1 MINRFVL
8 LSFLAL
14 FLCACQ
20 KDEGKRVLLI
30 GIDGLQYEQMQTIPT
45 PNLDR
50 LTITK
55 AYAGGVQGTGTEQPT
70 SSGPGWATIL
80 TGVWA
85 SKHQVWSNALLVA
98 DYHYPSLM
106 FRTKQAIPSLSLS
119 AVMHWVVPYFVFFIQ
134 EVPTLNYLS
143 LGNDESVAKQV
154 VHRIANDKSDVI
166 FAHLDAPDHAGHAF
180 GFSPE
185 HTQAVI
191 DSDRYVGWML
201 DAVAQR
207 ALDKPEEDWLI
218 MVVTDHGREPVSG
231 FGHGNQTREEKTVFI
246 GTNATALNDAFSY
259 QSAGLLDNSFDGL
272 YGYPSQADVAPT
284 IFRHLGIP
292 IQAHWNLDGVPLVGE
307 IGVIRLMA
315 QVENGDVLLQWINAQ
330 PSDEGVEIFKNGNR
344 IVSLAAGETQFLD
357 MGKAGDALGYVDY
370 SVRAN
375 GINSNIRVKVSN

>member
-1 MINRFVL
+1 MMNRFVL
-8 LSFLAL
+8 LSVIAL
-14 FLCACQ
+14 LLSACQ

-30 GIDGLQYEQMQTIPT
+30 GIDGLQYEQLQAIPT
-45 PNLDR
+45 PNIDR
-50 LTITK
+50 LTLTK

-70 SSGPGWATIL
+70 SSGPGWATLL

-98 DYHYPSLM
+98 DYHYPSFM

-134 EVPTLNYLS
+134 EVPTLDYLS
-143 LGNDESVAKQV
+143 LGGDESVAKQV
-154 VHRIANDKSDVI
+154 VNRIANDKSDVI

-207 ALDKPEEDWLI
+207 QLEKPEEDWLI
-218 MVVTDHGREPVSG
+218 MVVTDHGREPVTG
-231 FGHGNQTREEKTVFI
+231 FGHGNQTREEKTAFI
-246 GTNATALNDAFSY
+246 ATNATALNDAFSY
-259 QSAGLLDNSFDGL
+259 QSDGLLDNSFDGL
-272 YGYPSQADVAPT
+272 YGYPSQADVTPT

-292 IQAHWNLDGVPLVGE
+292 IQAHWNLDGVPLIGE

-315 QVENGDVLLQWINAQ
+315 QVENGGVLLQWINTAH
-330 PSDEGVEIFKNGNR
+330 SSEGVEIFKNG
-344 IVSLAAGETQFLD
+344 ILIALLAAGETQFLD
-357 MGKAGDALGYVDY
+357 MDIEGDEISDIDY

-375 GINSNIRVKVSN
+375 GLNSNIRVKVSD